1 MVTFLIIKNQSERYK
16 ALCCISTSN
25 YFNGRAAGLK
35 LYRVS
40 KCRLVANTSRNCL
53 SSRLKHSKFWDRSLN
68 PVTRCYL

>member
-40 KCRLVANTSRNCL
+40 SVGLLQTQAGIV
-53 SSRLKHSKFWDRSLN
+53 
-68 PVTRCYL
+68 